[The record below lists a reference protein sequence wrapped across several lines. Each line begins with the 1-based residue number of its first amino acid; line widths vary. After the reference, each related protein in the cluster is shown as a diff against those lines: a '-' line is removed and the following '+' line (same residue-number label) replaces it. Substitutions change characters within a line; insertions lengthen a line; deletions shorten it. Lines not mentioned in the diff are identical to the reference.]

1 MKELK
6 DMSEDQHQKEVIVWF
21 WNTHKEYRG
30 LLYHNYNNPRNAIQG
45 ALLKGLGLM
54 KGNPDLTLALPRG
67 GYGALYIELKKVG
80 EKPRPEQYI
89 QMDRLEQ
96 AGNCVKWADNYPEVI
111 EIIKNYL
118 SL

>member
-21 WNTHKEYRG
+21 WNNNRDLRG

-54 KGNPDLTLALPRG
+54 KGNPDLTLAIPRG
-67 GYGALYIELKKVG
+67 GFGALYIELKKIG
-80 EKPRPEQYI
+80 GKPRPEQII
-89 QMDRLEQ
+89 QMDRLER
-96 AGNCVKWADNYPEVI
+96 AGNCVKWSDNYIDAV
-111 EIIKNYL
+111 EIIKKYL
-118 SL
+118 AL